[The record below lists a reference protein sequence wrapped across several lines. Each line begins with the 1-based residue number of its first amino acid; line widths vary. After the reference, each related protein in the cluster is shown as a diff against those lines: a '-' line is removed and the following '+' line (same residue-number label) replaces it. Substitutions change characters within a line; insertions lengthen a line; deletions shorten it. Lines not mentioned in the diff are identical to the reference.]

1 MDDDEAREHLL
12 AAAGRLFYARGISS
26 VGVDEIRDASGLSL
40 KRIYQYFPSKDRLAE
55 AYLARRDE
63 HWMAALARRVERSRD
78 PRQRVLAVFAFLGE
92 WFATPD
98 FRGCA
103 FINAFGELGSG
114 SAGAAQITR
123 QHKQRLHRYLAGLA
137 ADAGAAEPQAL
148 AAQLLILMDGAIV
161 SAATG
166 ANVRAAADAM
176 QAASLL
182 LASALRQTPDG
193 TGGPDPG
200 QVR

>member
-1 MDDDEAREHLL
+1 M
-12 AAAGRLFYARGISS
+12 
-26 VGVDEIRDASGLSL
+26 DEIRDASGLSL

-114 SAGAAQITR
+114 SAAPPRSPGSTSNDSTATWPAWP
-123 QHKQRLHRYLAGLA
+123 

-148 AAQLLILMDGAIV
+148 AARLLILMDGPSCPPPPAPM
-161 SAATG
+161 SAQQPTPCSS
-166 ANVRAAADAM
+166 
-176 QAASLL
+176 QPL
-182 LASALRQTPDG
+182 LASLSGRHLTP
-193 TGGPDPG
+193 GGPT
-200 QVR
+200 QVRFAESTAATPRWPRP

>member
-1 MDDDEAREHLL
+1 MDDDEAREQLL

-40 KRIYQYFPSKDRLAE
+40 KRIYRYFPSKDQLAG
-55 AYLARRDE
+55 AYLTRRDE
-63 HWMAALARRVERSRD
+63 HWMAALARRVDRRRD
-78 PRQRVLAVFAFLGE
+78 PRQRVLAVFAFLSE

-103 FINAFGELGSG
+103 FINVFGELGGG
-114 SAGAAQITR
+114 SATAAQVAR

-137 ADAGAAEPQAL
+137 ADARAADPQAL

-166 ANVRAAADAM
+166 ANVRAAADAGA
-176 QAASLL
+176 AASVL
-182 LASALRQTPDG
+182 LATALRQG
-193 TGGPDPG
+193 T
-200 QVR
+200 